1 MIRSSCPHCFRKL
14 AFPDDRAGLPKTCP
28 FCAHQFNDS
37 PLITANPE
45 EGALGPALPAT
56 GGFSQSPLLSAE
68 RGRIE
73 VPVPRPYGGP
83 AAMTSIGR
91 RSRGSWFVDNA
102 GWLLIAA
109 VVAFGLALAAVYF
122 ITKIDVWIYVD
133 NGGSQPLQVSLDG
146 SQAATVAPGQ
156 VEIVKCRAGKTR
168 IQVKRGDQVVF
179 DEVKNLQKPDN
190 RDVGKYILNPELI
203 RRYWMYDVEYGI
215 PFSSLNFDQFS
226 QLVMDGDRDQWVKS
240 RYQELARRPHL
251 IEPGPWVEAD
261 PEQCDHVLEKAPT
274 SAGGGLF
281 AKRRVLARMDRQDY
295 DFILEARKKTNPT
308 MADLQAL
315 SETVDRL
322 SAEAK

>member
-1 MIRSSCPHCFRKL
+1 LPS
-14 AFPDDRAGLPKTCP
+14 AGV
-28 FCAHQFNDS
+28 FGQQ
-37 PLITANPE
+37 PL
-45 EGALGPALPAT
+45 
-56 GGFSQSPLLSAE
+56 QSAE
-68 RGRIE
+68 RSKIE
-73 VPVPRPYGGP
+73 VPVPRPYGGTV
-83 AAMTSIGR
+83 ALASIAR
-91 RSRGSWFVDNA
+91 RSPGAWFVDNA
-102 GWLLIAA
+102 GWLLITA

-190 RDVGKYILNPELI
+190 RDVGKYVLNAELT
-203 RRYWMYDVEYGI
+203 RRYWIYDVEYGI
-215 PFSSLNFDQFS
+215 PFSSLNLDQFS
-226 QLVMDGDRDQWVKS
+226 QLMMDGDKDQWVKA

-251 IEPGPWVEAD
+251 IEPGAWVEAD

-295 DFILEARKKTNPT
+295 DLILEARKKANPT

-315 SETVDRL
+315 GETVDRL
-322 SAEAK
+322 TGEAR